1 MSGRKWRRRRRRR
14 GWRSRR
20 SSARKISIRTPRFT
34 YWRGWRRSYL
44 VFVVLLCNKLWL
56 DCKLFLQIIDL
67 ESQGRDLIILVSKTL
82 KGTICNEL
90 SIDLC
95 ISALPSSS
103 ETRVNRFQ
111 STLEIHSFLF
121 FDGSSRLKLADLVII
136 LLTYTVSSTSEYLPV
151 L

>member
-1 MSGRKWRRRRRRR
+1 M
-14 GWRSRR
+14 
-20 SSARKISIRTPRFT
+20 
-34 YWRGWRRSYL
+34 

-121 FDGSSRLKLADLVII
+121 FDGSSRLKLADLGFVGLQERFERGDLPVFVFTSCVLVDKISI
-136 LLTYTVSSTSEYLPV
+136 LLLQGLRRS
-151 L
+151 